1 MPGGRMLCRKLVAS
15 APPHSSGRVLVDD
28 SGVSMPMSLMFV
40 CFPSIIARIVSPSMT
55 LETVVAYECCGT
67 NARSVCQFFEPL
79 VEVDGASGGSDRTS
93 DWLSDWLSS
102 SEPPQA
108 PKEAAKSAVANS
120 TRTGGRVFIA
130 CLWVG
135 SFLCCLIPLS
145 TWV

>member
-1 MPGGRMLCRKLVAS
+1 
-15 APPHSSGRVLVDD
+15 
-28 SGVSMPMSLMFV
+28 MPMSLMLV

-67 NARSVCQFFEPL
+67 NAGSVCQFFEP
-79 VEVDGASGGSDRTS
+79 EVDGASGGSDRPS
-93 DWLSDWLSS
+93 DWLLSS
-102 SEPPQA
+102 ELPQA

-120 TRTGGRVFIA
+120 TMAGGRVFIADWGFVA

-145 TWV
+145 TWGDKHSCVKFR